1 MQRTEQAGIGKIEQA
16 RLATPCESS
25 AWLGH
30 GRLLRQAPGSD
41 SALVRQVAQWLRGA
55 VVAGAVVAGAVCSVA
70 ATGGT
75 AHAAEGDPPA
85 PAEGTATPAES
96 APPAGTA
103 QPGGEAPAVAQPGD
117 GGEAGAKRTAL
128 TRELAEQGEAELFK
142 SVQAFQQRYLVKA
155 KRVELQLGGASS
167 MADPMF
173 HHYSADVD
181 LLFHFNEH
189 WAVGAGGAKWF
200 GATKSEFGQI
210 QRDFGL
216 FPEKST
222 LQAGGHGFVEFS
234 PVVGKFAVFSQ
245 WVLQIDGYGMLGGG
259 GLRTSR
265 GEDIKPYMVAG
276 VGLRFHTARWL
287 SLSLELRDIIYSEG
301 YLNNSDRLMQQVF
314 GGIKLGLWLPPT
326 VQYKYPR

>member
-16 RLATPCESS
+16 RLAAPCEFLPSTWI
-25 AWLGH
+25 AG
-30 GRLLRQAPGSD
+30 LRA
-41 SALVRQVAQWLRGA
+41 ACLA
-55 VVAGAVVAGAVCSVA
+55 VVLALVA
-70 ATGGT
+70 ATPGR
-75 AHAAEGDPPA
+75 AAQAAEGDPPPAAEGAAA
-85 PAEGTATPAES
+85 PAEG
-96 APPAGTA
+96 APPAGDT
-103 QPGGEAPAVAQPGD
+103 PAVAQPGD
-117 GGEAGAKRTAL
+117 GGESGAKRTAL

-142 SVQAFQQRYLVKA
+142 SVQAFQQRYLIKA
-155 KRVELQLGGASS
+155 KRVELQLGGGSS
-167 MADPMF
+167 MAAPMF

-181 LLFHFNEH
+181 LLFHINEH

-200 GATKSEFGQI
+200 GTTKPEFGQI

-234 PVVGKFAVFSQ
+234 PVVGKFAVFGQ

-265 GEDIKPYMVAG
+265 GENIKVYGLAG

-301 YLNNSDRLMQQVF
+301 YLNDSNRVMQQVF
-314 GGIKLGLWLPPT
+314 GGIKLGFWLPPT
-326 VQYKYPR
+326 VQYKHPR